1 MIGNAPYIHYVYGIN
16 VSQAMLTAGTWHL
29 FKTRCLFVPELS
41 IPPAYINETGIYS
54 KEGRLLY
61 KKIR

>member
-1 MIGNAPYIHYVYGIN
+1 MIGHAPYIHYIYGIN
-16 VSQAMLTAGTWHL
+16 VSQPCSQL
-29 FKTRCLFVPELS
+29 VPGIYSRLGVYLLQS
-41 IPPAYINETGIYS
+41 LAYPQRINETGIYS